1 LKTETEVEGQKMVK
15 RNQLRYLW
23 RQGDGVIQARDQV
36 QKESVQGRTEEI
48 KRKAKKRPET

>member
-1 LKTETEVEGQKMVK
+1 MVK

-23 RQGDGVIQARDQV
+23 KQGDGVIQARDQV

-48 KRKAKKRPET
+48 KGKTKKRPEA